1 MNKEEIQE
9 YLKRVDELELKL
21 DDEDKD
27 TLQWLIFGY
36 NECAKLLYEKE
47 QELDR
52 LNNVINELSD
62 FVIKIY
68 KKEMDKTSDWW
79 LQEELCTSFD
89 DINLATNFRLEKE
102 LMEEK

>member
-21 DDEDKD
+21 DEEDKD

-52 LNNVINELSD
+52 LNNVINELEKWLIEYRTFID
-62 FVIKIY
+62 IPDYYEEGIIDCLDEVL
-68 KKEMDKTSDWW
+68 DK
-79 LQEELCTSFD
+79 L
-89 DINLATNFRLEKE
+89 KE
-102 LMEEK
+102 LKEEK

>member
-9 YLKRVDELELKL
+9 YLKRVDELELRL
-21 DDEDKD
+21 EEEDKD

-52 LNNVINELSD
+52 LNKVL
-62 FVIKIY
+62 KY
-68 KKEMDKTSDWW
+68 
-79 LQEELCTSFD
+79 
-89 DINLATNFRLEKE
+89 LEKHFQEREEYENAE
-102 LMEEK
+102 LVRQLKEVNVEWLENALGGKE

>member
-21 DDEDKD
+21 DEEDKD

-52 LNNVINELSD
+52 LNNVINELEKWLIEYRTFID
-62 FVIKIY
+62 IPDYYEEGIIDCLDEVL
-68 KKEMDKTSDWW
+68 DK
-79 LQEELCTSFD
+79 L
-89 DINLATNFRLEKE
+89 KE
-102 LMEEK
+102 LKEKNNGNLY

>member
-21 DDEDKD
+21 DEEDKD

-52 LNNVINELSD
+52 LNNVINELEKWLIEYRTFID
-62 FVIKIY
+62 IPDYYEEGLIDCLDEVL
-68 KKEMDKTSDWW
+68 DK
-79 LQEELCTSFD
+79 L
-89 DINLATNFRLEKE
+89 KE
-102 LMEEK
+102 LKEEK